1 MTASPAFAD
10 INSLIGILRVLVE
23 MDEERTHYNAQLYG
37 KRDFSALAV
46 QLLIK
51 DLEAMGE
58 PAELPDPRQ
67 VARVEE
73 ELLNLFNSAA
83 ILGRAFTSL
92 VD

>member
-23 MDEERTHYNAQLYG
+23 MDEERTQYNAQLYG

-73 ELLNLFNSAA
+73 EL
-83 ILGRAFTSL
+83 
-92 VD
+92 